1 MAARIRAFPIVGHR
15 GAPVL
20 CPPGNTLESL
30 QCAVDVGADMVS
42 VNVRATQ
49 GETLVVYHAAL
60 RLLDG
65 VETLLREHPFARWQA
80 YTADTELPLLP
91 LADVMAWARQGR
103 VGLML
108 DFQEPGTEAALA
120 RAVRRSGLPMDSV
133 LVCGAER
140 ASRQML
146 RSLDPRIPLSTSPAP
161 EDRTVMDAARL
172 AALDTDAVTW
182 PSRLLAP
189 AIVKVLHLREILV
202 YGWEVDLREE
212 MLRLRDTC
220 GVDGIVTNL
229 PDMLHAL

>member
-20 CPPGNTLESL
+20 CPPGNTMESL
-30 QCAVDVGADMVS
+30 QCAVDAGADMVS
-42 VNVRATQ
+42 VNVRVTRD
-49 GETLVVYHAAL
+49 ETLVIYHAAL

-65 VETLLREHPFARWQA
+65 VETLLREHAFARWQA
-80 YTADTELPLLP
+80 YTADTELPLIP
-91 LADVMAWARQGR
+91 LADVMAWAKRGC

-120 RAVRRSGLPMDSV
+120 RAVRQSGLPMDSV
-133 LVCGAER
+133 LVCGADR
-140 ASRQML
+140 ASRQMI
-146 RSLDPRIPLSTSPAP
+146 RSLDPRIPLSVSLAP
-161 EDRTVMDAARL
+161 EAAPMIDASLL

-182 PSRLLAP
+182 PSRTLTP
-189 AIVKVLHLREILV
+189 AIVKILRLREIAV

-220 GVDGIVTNL
+220 RVDGIVTNL
-229 PDMLHAL
+229 PDMLHTL